1 MKKIKMIGLDLDGT
15 LLTDKKELTDYTRQ
29 ILAQAIEK
37 GVTVLVATG
46 RPVTGIPEE
55 LRTFPGMRY
64 ALTSNGGRI
73 VDQKENR
80 VIYENALAYE
90 LGESILKIFEEYDTF
105 KEIYFDGCGYARKDE
120 LMQVRGY
127 LANPAMAEYILNTR
141 RGIDNLWD
149 KMEEMK
155 GHDMDKIHALFKN
168 QDERLEAKERIL
180 KLGDVSISDSMGI
193 NLEINA
199 PGVNKGMGLLQLGKL
214 LGIEREEIMAFGDG
228 NNDLKMLQTVGFG
241 VAMGNGTAEVKEAA
255 DYITLSNEEDG
266 VAKAIEKFVL

>member
-29 ILAQAIEK
+29 VLARAIEK

-120 LMQVRGY
+120 LMRVKGY

-149 KMEEMK
+149 KMEEMR